1 MQKQTTYQQLQP
13 EDRITI
19 ASMRQRG
26 IGVRAIARTLER
38 APSTIARELARN
50 TTALQDYG
58 SHHAQLRAAACR
70 RHAYGSG
77 KLHVQS
83 VCWGVVKTML
93 GWKWSPQQIS
103 ATLRRVC
110 PHQRE
115 FQVSHETIYTAI
127 YDHARGTSTSSE
139 QESQMDLFEIF
150 PQDRELGRDIQL
162 QGDTAERN
170 GNTTT
175 L

>member
-50 TTALQDYG
+50 TTNASHDYG

-70 RHAYGSG
+70 RHARGTG
-77 KLHVQS
+77 KLYGQS
-83 VCWGVVKTML
+83 VCWA
-93 GWKWSPQQIS
+93 W
-103 ATLRRVC
+103 
-110 PHQRE
+110 
-115 FQVSHETIYTAI
+115 
-127 YDHARGTSTSSE
+127 
-139 QESQMDLFEIF
+139 
-150 PQDRELGRDIQL
+150 
-162 QGDTAERN
+162 
-170 GNTTT
+170 
-175 L
+175 